1 MSDYRCVG
9 LFLLFCLFVSS
20 FVCLI
25 AVRVSFSAL
34 LIGFDCMCTFSI
46 SMGGF
51 FTNFQW
57 VSAQFPSDFNRKSF
71 ANHRTI
77 FNQIFCT
84 FQKFQ
89 SVFRQFC
96 FGFGC
101 RFWSFLRRQFYL
113 TNLRPICELLGSSSV
128 GQLRLKIC
136 PFFNQFLKLDFRPI
150 FWWFCHQFFTA
161 LVNQLPTKLS
171 AVYSRSEAAKNRPS
185 ATKVPERTLTALREH
200 SNCTQTALD
209 YINYINFNCFNRLKM
224 NYTFTRVN

>member
-9 LFLLFCLFVSS
+9 LFLCLFVSS

-51 FTNFQW
+51 FTHFQW

-113 TNLRPICELLGSSSV
+113 TNLRPICELLGSNSV

-150 FWWFCHQFFTA
+150 F
-161 LVNQLPTKLS
+161 LVVLS
-171 AVYSRSEAAKNRPS
+171 SVF
-185 ATKVPERTLTALREH
+185 H
-200 SNCTQTALD
+200 
-209 YINYINFNCFNRLKM
+209 CFS
-224 NYTFTRVN
+224 